1 MSKELP
7 RILYIA
13 DVPVDLTSAGST
25 LLYRMLQ
32 YYPADKLCI
41 VQARR
46 GKEERR
52 LPGVE
57 YHYMP
62 QPVFDR
68 IKITRFSKAGA
79 VAEVLAAPFA
89 GRELKSVFTRFKP
102 DCILTVTSRFYWIK
116 AAKLARKFDLPLH
129 LILHD
134 DIVTGENHGPF
145 ANSKV
150 EQHFSEIYR
159 KAASRM
165 CISANMERYYKER
178 YGVGGSILLPMRG
191 RDDVMS
197 PIPQQ
202 CYASKQVLHF
212 CYAGSVYTS
221 DFIAM
226 LAKLAKVLGER
237 GHKLFLFTEAGKG
250 IKHLME
256 FKAEHV
262 VAEGFLHPDELKN
275 FMKENIDVNLLLNSF
290 ENELA
295 FRYNFSSKL
304 VDYSASGLPVLA
316 WGPPSSGAISWML
329 EKAYPSVVET
339 DSVESLAREVIAM
352 EQEKYRGGVAEKL
365 REICMQSLS
374 YETNYQIFQTRVTL
388 NPQI

>member
-1 MSKELP
+1 MSKVLP

-41 VQARR
+41 VQSRR
-46 GKEERR
+46 GNEERR

-57 YHYMP
+57 YHYVP

-68 IKITRFSKAGA
+68 IKITRFRKMGA
-79 VAEVLAAPFA
+79 VAEVLTAPFA
-89 GRELKSVFTRFKP
+89 GRELKSVFAGFKP

-116 AAKLARKFDLPLH
+116 AAKLARKFDVPLH

-134 DIVTGENHGPF
+134 DIVTGENYGPF
-145 ANSKV
+145 ANSKI
-150 EQHFSEIYR
+150 EHHFSKVYR

-165 CISANMERYYKER
+165 CISENMERYYKER
-178 YGVGGSILLPMRG
+178 YGVGGSVLLPMRG

-202 CYASKQVLHF
+202 CYANKQALHF

-221 DFIAM
+221 DFVVM
-226 LAKLAKVLGER
+226 LAKLAKVLAER
-237 GHKLFLFTEAGKG
+237 GHKLFLFTEAGEG
-250 IKHLME
+250 IKHLKD
-256 FKAEHV
+256 FKGEHV
-262 VAEGFLHPDELKN
+262 VAKGFLHPDELKN

-290 ENELA
+290 ENEVA

-304 VDYSASGLPVLA
+304 VDYSTTGLPVLA
-316 WGPPSSGAISWML
+316 WGAPSSGAISWML
-329 EKAYPSVVET
+329 EKGYSSVVET
-339 DSVESLAREVIAM
+339 DSVESLLREVIAM
-352 EQEKYRGGVAEKL
+352 EKEKYRGCVAEKL
-365 REICMQSLS
+365 REICKESMS
-374 YETNYQIFQTRVTL
+374 YETNHMIFKEMVTL
-388 NPQI
+388 KPEV